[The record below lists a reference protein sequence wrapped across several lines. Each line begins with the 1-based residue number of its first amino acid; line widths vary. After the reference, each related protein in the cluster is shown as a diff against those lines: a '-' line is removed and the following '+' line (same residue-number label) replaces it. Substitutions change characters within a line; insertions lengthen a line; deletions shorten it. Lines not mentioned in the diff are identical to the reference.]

1 MDLCRLADVL
11 VEKETIFPMREV
23 PLDDLVVFSNSD
35 TTYTTPAFRARNAK
49 SDSIDVGRLPRGTTL
64 HGSHLFAACVGNS
77 WIVETVPPYLQE
89 QMRLTPP
96 DPPTEKIPIQD
107 ECFIA
112 ACYGHGTW
120 GHWLGEILPLVA
132 LAERV
137 YPGRFRYATTFYGG
151 DGASY
156 DSRVAESFAAY
167 GISENRLFRMMANRS
182 YTFSSAHWIT
192 PAWSDHILHP
202 DVATVMRGAV
212 HLDPLSE
219 HERIALPRRGARGR
233 ALVNPEG
240 IADLLRDYGYVP
252 RGHRKFLVPHAS
264 VDVPSR
270 QKHLFNSWLGPHG
283 PDLFARL
290 RNRRKRSSSA
300 MARSLLPSANAIATR
315 QVGRYFRTNLWR
327 QSDGGFFC
335 CLGRGG
341 RICPAG
347 SALLPSPQIKPTANQ
362 RPTAFTTIDESVP
375 GSSSG
380 TVREG
385 CAIHD

>member
-1 MDLCRLADVL
+1 LDIKKPEMDLCRLADVL

-252 RGHRKFLVPHAS
+252 RGHRKFS
-264 VDVPSR
+264 
-270 QKHLFNSWLGPHG
+270 
-283 PDLFARL
+283 
-290 RNRRKRSSSA
+290 
-300 MARSLLPSANAIATR
+300 
-315 QVGRYFRTNLWR
+315 FRTQVSMFRAAKSIFSILGSGLTGLIFSPDCVTVGSVRPQQWQDR
-327 QSDGGFFC
+327 FFPA
-335 CLGRGG
+335 LMQLRRGKWADISG
-341 RICPAG
+341 PTSGDNPMGDSFAVSEEEVA
-347 SALLPSPQIKPTANQ
+347 SALQALHSYQAP
-362 RPTAFTTIDESVP
+362 R
-375 GSSSG
+375 
-380 TVREG
+380 
-385 CAIHD
+385 